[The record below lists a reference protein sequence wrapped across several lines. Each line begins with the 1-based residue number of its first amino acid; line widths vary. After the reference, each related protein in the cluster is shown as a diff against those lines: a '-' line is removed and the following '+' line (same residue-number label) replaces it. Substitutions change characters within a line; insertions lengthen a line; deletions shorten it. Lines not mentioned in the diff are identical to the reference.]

1 MLILFLKFNANPL
14 ETQLYSCCFRR
25 IIQSAPNEFQLIFKA
40 AIQPI
45 TCHINSGHSNVK
57 IYINLKYSQED
68 TMFYLSETFLWE
80 KQKNMGFFQ
89 QASSDSFILK
99 CL

>member
-14 ETQLYSCCFRR
+14 ETQLYSCRFRR
-25 IIQSAPNEFQLIFKA
+25 KIQCAPNEFQLIFKA
-40 AIQPI
+40 AIQSN

-80 KQKNMGFFQ
+80 KQKTWDFFSKHRQ
-89 QASSDSFILK
+89 TLLF
-99 CL
+99 